1 MEALM
6 AWLAPILSALVICAG
21 QLMLNRR
28 FKRSDEKRER
38 ERKRAADEQAKD
50 DEWKSEII
58 KRLDCQDKK
67 IDDLLDSQCSQIRSD
82 IIHKAHRYLDDM
94 GCASVE
100 EKNSLFAEYEDYL
113 VLCEQTSTQNHFIDK
128 MIDRIVSLPEREL

>member
-1 MEALM
+1 MDQFVS
-6 AWLAPILSALVICAG
+6 WLAPIASALVICLG

-38 ERKRAADEQAKD
+38 ERKKAADEQAKD

-58 KRLDCQDKK
+58 KRLDSQDKK

>member
-1 MEALM
+1 MT
-6 AWLAPILSALVICAG
+6 WLAPILSALVICAG
-21 QLMLNRR
+21 QLLLNRR
-28 FKRSDEKRER
+28 FKRSDEKHEK
-38 ERKRAADEQAKD
+38 ERKKAVDDQAKD
-50 DEWKSEII
+50 NEWKSEII
-58 KRLDCQDKK
+58 KRLDSQDKK

-113 VLCEQTSTQNHFIDK
+113 VLCEQTNTQNHFIDK